1 FVGRLS
7 LIQPN
12 APDFHARLEGVTAM
26 DPTEIVD
33 DSEGSADFHV
43 FRVVVK
49 LHKRV
54 GSYGK
59 RQGARLRMV
68 ERSAVDVALYP
79 VEEGGGEGMLQRHQ
93 IIRGV
98 VDGPKAVSRDAA
110 DGRFHQADVPPSAAI
125 E

>member
-1 FVGRLS
+1 LEIGEVKGSAKGVTAPGSDKTYVADKGVHEIVVGAAAVGEVESIVGRLS

-12 APDFHARLEGVTAM
+12 APDFQARLEGVTAM

-33 DSEGSADFHV
+33 DSEGSADFDV

-59 RQGARLRMV
+59 RQG
-68 ERSAVDVALYP
+68 
-79 VEEGGGEGMLQRHQ
+79 
-93 IIRGV
+93 
-98 VDGPKAVSRDAA
+98 
-110 DGRFHQADVPPSAAI
+110 
-125 E
+125 